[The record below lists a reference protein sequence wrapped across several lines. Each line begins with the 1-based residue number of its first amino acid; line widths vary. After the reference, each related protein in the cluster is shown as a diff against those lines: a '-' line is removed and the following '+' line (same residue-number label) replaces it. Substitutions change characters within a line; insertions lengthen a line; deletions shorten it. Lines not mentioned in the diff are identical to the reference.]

1 MDQTAYQKLAQH
13 LDRLPSGFPATED
26 GVELRILGHLFT
38 PEQAELA
45 VHLGLKLEPAQ
56 AIAQRAGLPVEEVA
70 PRLAEMS
77 RKGLIFSIETPDRPP
92 VYMAAQFIIGIW
104 EYNLNNLTPEFNRD
118 MEAYMP
124 HLSRTA
130 FGVLPQLRTIPVGK
144 SLAAAPEVL
153 AYESVENLIRGQEKI
168 LVAPCICRKEH
179 QMKGGGCGKLLEAC
193 LVFGWGADYYERNG
207 LGRRISQDEALAIMA
222 KAEEEGLVAQPSNA
236 QEIVNICLCCG
247 DCCHALENLKSH
259 PAPARIVVS
268 PFLARLD
275 SEACVGCE
283 VCVERCQMG
292 ALTMDGDKAVL
303 NAERCI
309 GCGLCVSTCAGDALS
324 LERKPEQPQVPR
336 NMIEAMTIRAKT
348 RQALAEKLSRH
359 QNL

>member
-56 AIAQRAGLPVEEVA
+56 TIAQRAGLPLEEVA

-77 RKGLIFSIETPDRPP
+77 RKGLIFSIETPERPP

-179 QMKGGGCGKLLEAC
+179 QMKGEGCGKLLEAC

-207 LGRRISQDEALAIMA
+207 LGRTIDQDEALAIMA

-247 DCCHALENLKSH
+247 DCCHALANLKSH

-275 SEACVGCE
+275 TEACVGCE
-283 VCVERCQMG
+283 VCVDRCQMG

-309 GCGLCVSTCAGDALS
+309 GCGLCVSTCAGEALS

-336 NMIEAMTIRAKT
+336 NMMEAMTIRART
-348 RQALAEKLSRH
+348 RAELQSKLERH

>member
-1 MDQTAYQKLAQH
+1 MDQQAYRKLAQH
-13 LDRLPSGFPATED
+13 LDSLPSGFPATED
-26 GVELRILGHLFT
+26 GVELRILRHLFT
-38 PEQAELA
+38 PEQAQLA
-45 VHLGLKLEPAQ
+45 VYLGLKLEPAP
-56 AIAQRAGLPVEEVA
+56 AIAQRAGLPLEEVA

-77 RKGLIFSIETPDRPP
+77 RKGLIFSIEAPGRPP

-207 LGRRISQDEALAIMA
+207 LGRAISQEEALAILA

-236 QEIVNICLCCG
+236 QDIVNICLCCG
-247 DCCHALENLKSH
+247 DCCHALANLKSH
-259 PAPARIVVS
+259 PAPARIVAS
-268 PFLARLD
+268 PFLAKLD
-275 SEACVGCE
+275 VEACVGCG
-283 VCVERCQMG
+283 VCVDRCQME
-292 ALTMDGDKAVL
+292 ALSLDDDKAVL

-309 GCGLCVSTCAGDALS
+309 GCGLCVSTCPSEALS
-324 LERKPEQPQVPR
+324 LERKAQQPPVPR
-336 NMIEAMTIRAKT
+336 NMMEAMSIRARA
-348 RQALAEKLSRH
+348 RQELKDKLARH